1 MFGSQTT
8 TFGASK
14 PLFGAAVTAAPAAT
28 GPSEDV
34 AVSEG
39 RRRGGDKGLDCR
51 CAIPLMTRSLL
62 SDGLPSVIPLYSLL
76 V

>member
-8 TFGASK
+8 TFGGSK

-39 RRRGGDKGLDCR
+39 RRKRRKGGD
-51 CAIPLMTRSLL
+51 
-62 SDGLPSVIPLYSLL
+62 DG
-76 V
+76 